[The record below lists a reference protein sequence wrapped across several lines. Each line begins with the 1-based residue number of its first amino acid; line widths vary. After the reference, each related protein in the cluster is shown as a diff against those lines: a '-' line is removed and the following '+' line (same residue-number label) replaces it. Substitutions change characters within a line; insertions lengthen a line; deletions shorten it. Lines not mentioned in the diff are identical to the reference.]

1 MFYLSQVTKSL
12 PVGVTYAS
20 FAEICIIATSIVRVI
35 KFNQVQST
43 ATTIGLF
50 LIIAGVVIVNLLCQN
65 IRLKIRTKPWR
76 PHHETALRDVGAI
89 IRIKKLCTLL
99 LFYKISRISLTIK
112 LERNC

>member
-1 MFYLSQVTKSL
+1 MKSL
-12 PVGVTYAS
+12 PAGVTYAS
-20 FAEICIIATSIVRVI
+20 FAGICIIATSIVSVI

-43 ATTIGLF
+43 ATTIWLF
-50 LIIAGVVIVNLLCQN
+50 LIIAGVVMVNLLCQN

-76 PHHETALRDVGAI
+76 PHHETALRDASAI
-89 IRIKKLCTLL
+89 IRIKKLCALL